1 MNNNL
6 NENSIEQS
14 FIDQLVSWKIR
25 MDNKKESAV

>member
-1 MNNNL
+1 MAKVTKNT
-6 NENSIEQS
+6 IKQS